1 MLARPTKAKNVE
13 QDVTATTNDT
23 SGLEVAFGNAQRHS
37 QRVRFLKLALP
48 LAAAIIAIA
57 FPVYSYMVAPAAV
70 PVKTENSA
78 FSDGKLVMAN
88 PKLEGFTKQNLP
100 YSMNAIRAVQDASK
114 ENIIELEGIDAKLP
128 IDEKTTATI
137 NAARGIYDRENNTID
152 LDSAVTVS
160 TNDGMVV
167 KLKSAFLDMGK
178 GNMKTNDPVDIT
190 RDGSRISSDTMSV
203 ENNGKILIFE
213 KRVRVN
219 IDPAKLKTAE
229 NQSGETNAA
238 Q

>member
-1 MLARPTKAKNVE
+1 M
-13 QDVTATTNDT
+13 TAVTNDA
-23 SGLEVAFGNAQRHS
+23 SGLEAAFGNAQRHS

-48 LAAAIIAIA
+48 SAAAVIAIA
-57 FPVYSYMVAPAAV
+57 FPVYSYMVAPPPAV

-100 YSMNAIRAVQDASK
+100 YSMNAVRAVQDVSK
-114 ENIIELEGIDAKLP
+114 ESIIELEGIDAKLP
-128 IDEKTTATI
+128 IDGKTTAKI
-137 NAARGIYDRENNTID
+137 NAAHGTYDRENNTID
-152 LDSAVTVS
+152 LDSPVTVS
-160 TNDGMVV
+160 TSDGMVV

-178 GNMKTNDPVDIT
+178 GNMKTDDPVDIT

>member
-1 MLARPTKAKNVE
+1 
-13 QDVTATTNDT
+13 
-23 SGLEVAFGNAQRHS
+23 
-37 QRVRFLKLALP
+37 
-48 LAAAIIAIA
+48 
-57 FPVYSYMVAPAAV
+57 
-70 PVKTENSA
+70 
-78 FSDGKLVMAN
+78 
-88 PKLEGFTKQNLP
+88 
-100 YSMNAIRAVQDASK
+100 
-114 ENIIELEGIDAKLP
+114 
-128 IDEKTTATI
+128 
-137 NAARGIYDRENNTID
+137 
-152 LDSAVTVS
+152 
-160 TNDGMVV
+160 MVV

-190 RDGSRISSDTMSV
+190 RDGSHISSDTMSV

>member
-1 MLARPTKAKNVE
+1 MS
-13 QDVTATTNDT
+13 DV

-48 LAAAIIAIA
+48 LAAAIIAVA
-57 FPVYSYMVAPAAV
+57 FPVYSYMVAPVAV

-100 YSMNAIRAVQDASK
+100 YSMNAVRAVQDASK
-114 ENIIELEGIDAKLP
+114 ESIIELEGIDAKLP

-160 TNDGMVV
+160 TSDGMVV

-178 GNMKTNDPVDIT
+178 GNMKTSDPVDIT

-203 ENNGKILIFE
+203 ENNGKVLIFE